1 MTGIS
6 WMLQEAGQCPQADYV
21 VYDTHEE
28 EEGSVDDEL
37 SGSGEFPEYVDTME
51 YEYTYDAKSD
61 KASIYR
67 TPFKFPTWLISVL
80 NFIGNIWFLLCWG
93 LEGTITWNKIEKHVK
108 QLWNC
113 YLMHICMN

>member
-1 MTGIS
+1 
-6 WMLQEAGQCPQADYV
+6 MLQEAGQCPQADYV

-61 KASIYR
+61 KASIYK
-67 TPFKFPTWLISVL
+67 TPFQFPTWLISVL
-80 NFIGNIWFLLCWG
+80 NFIGNIWFLLCWVSK
-93 LEGTITWNKIEKHVK
+93 EQYHETKWRNMSSIYETVTCCIFVWIRMR
-108 QLWNC
+108 
-113 YLMHICMN
+113 LM